1 MQAESKQRGVLG
13 KGKIPDASASARKN
27 MKSNSY
33 WSEAELE
40 RINTIA
46 TNAARNERAY
56 SRMRWSAFVLFTLN
70 LALVSF
76 NLIKGNTGWSLMIN
90 LFAAWYMIRGYNRS
104 TCSQQLWG
112 EVRHHALRSML
123 ETGDKADWHAR
134 RLHDCAH
141 LIKGGDNR

>member
-1 MQAESKQRGVLG
+1 
-13 KGKIPDASASARKN
+13 
-27 MKSNSY
+27 
-33 WSEAELE
+33 LE

-46 TNAARNERAY
+46 LNAGRNERTY
-56 SRMRWSAFVLFTLN
+56 SRMRWSAFVLCLLN
-70 LALVSF
+70 LAFAVF
-76 NLIKGNTGWSLMIN
+76 NTSKLDTGWTPALN
-90 LFAAWYMIRGYNRS
+90 VFATAYMFMCYRRN

-141 LIKGGDNR
+141 LIKGGDNL